1 MKKRMWLW
9 CLIAAFGMSIV
20 ACGGD
25 DEKETPTPPQTGG
38 EQTPVVPP
46 TDGQQTPPSQ
56 SVIVVDTMEVI
67 ANVEEVPYTGGTI
80 EFVTKTNVV
89 YSVDTDQEWIKI
101 TSDGR
106 ALTAEYTVTATVD
119 ANEGEAREGVITVT
133 FEDEATT
140 VKTVTVKQA
149 AKPAED
155 PEPTQPDPT
164 VEPTAPAAETVTV
177 TLNIYPGAAGTT
189 VEATAVAAKLGVEDV
204 AAAIADGTV
213 KYVGLNADG
222 TVYTAA
228 DGSTPAFTTNGPVG
242 HWYNSECNPIVWGT
256 PDPAGTGAVRLAY
269 LEGDGATFNLGYDN
283 SGNFVAG
290 DAYKIAGKYINGDV
304 EVIFEV
310 AINVIEAPESSFVA
324 PEADYVLDVQV
335 VQDNGWG
342 ATYFAL
348 DGTDITGLSKY
359 ESANAYENPAK
370 GVSVD
375 ITAEIE
381 AALGLEIGE
390 LENSINEGSVYLG
403 SYNANNEFMDC
414 YEVHGSNYFF
424 WYDADGSALTQY
436 GGYACID
443 NIGFVGEAKELRL
456 YGTTCLMP
464 NKAEIGTTYATYIVF
479 KTAEAEYVVQ
489 INQEVVA
496 VPSSKDFQVV
506 YTKEKA
512 FTMPFVEDSE
522 NDDPTLC
529 SLEEDWADIVDAI
542 GGNPDLVQMS
552 KLDENSETIYQGYSN
567 TDGWFGATG
576 AAAWGTGANLIFMQ
590 YATNDSGIA
599 GTFRRIGTITTG
611 ITDGMTAECTYRYV
625 YTETGKA
632 ADITFKVT
640 FAVAE

>member
-1 MKKRMWLW
+1 MQNSLHF
-9 CLIAAFGMSIV
+9 LFTAAN
-20 ACGGD
+20 
-25 DEKETPTPPQTGG
+25 K
-38 EQTPVVPP
+38 
-46 TDGQQTPPSQ
+46 
-56 SVIVVDTMEVI
+56 
-67 ANVEEVPYTGGTI
+67 N
-80 EFVTKTNVV
+80 
-89 YSVDTDQEWIKI
+89 
-101 TSDGR
+101 R
-106 ALTAEYTVTATVD
+106 
-119 ANEGEAREGVITVT
+119 
-133 FEDEATT
+133 
-140 VKTVTVKQA
+140 KQA

-310 AINVIEAPESSFVA
+310 AINVIEAPASSFVA
-324 PEADYVLDVQV
+324 PEADYVLDVKV

-348 DGTDITGLSKY
+348 DGTDLADW
-359 ESANAYENPAK
+359 SAYDDETAYINPVK

-381 AALGLEIGE
+381 AALGLEIGTLKDE
-390 LENSINEGSVYLG
+390 LLAGSVYLG

-414 YEVHGSNYFF
+414 YEVHGSNFFF
-424 WYDADGSALTQY
+424 WFDADGSALSSY
-436 GGYACID
+436 AGYACID
-443 NIGFVGEAKELRL
+443 NLGFVNDDIRL

-464 NKAEIGTTYATYIVF
+464 NKAVAGTTYSTYIVF
-479 KTAEAEYVVQ
+479 KTDDAEYVVQ
-489 INQEVVA
+489 LNEHAVEKPEA
-496 VPSSKDFQVV
+496 VPLPEFQVV
-506 YTKEKA
+506 KTYEKTYTGVNPGA
-512 FTMPFVEDSE
+512 YTTPDPIFTIEDIMP
-522 NDDPTLC
+522 
-529 SLEEDWADIVDAI
+529 DIVTLIDGTPDQLLMGTADGTFQTWTTQ
-542 GGNPDLVQMS
+542 GG
-552 KLDENSETIYQGYSN
+552 
-567 TDGWFGATG
+567 TDGWFGADG
-576 AAAWGTGANLIFMQ
+576 AAGWGTETQMFCLKPNA
-590 YATNDSGIA
+590 D
-599 GTFRRIGTITTG
+599 GTFSYCAAIAAGPVSCK
-611 ITDGMTAECTYRYV
+611 CTYRYANSAASKAV
-625 YTETGKA
+625 DVVVTVSLTE
-632 ADITFKVT
+632 
-640 FAVAE
+640 